1 MKPIILSDQS
11 TNLNNE
17 NIFIVTNEKSSLGQI
32 AYSLDLISNGG
43 KDIIYF
49 SSHELF
55 DKISKLANNI
65 VSMHN
70 KNNAIVIDIDSSIIS
85 KEELVNEIINSK
97 NVLDTVIT
105 KQCKYSFVKMEDLEI
120 ANTKALYTY

>member
-43 KDIIYF
+43 KDIIYL

-85 KEELVNEIINSK
+85 KEGLVNEIINSK

-105 KQCKYSFVKMEDLEI
+105 KQCKYSFVKMEDLEV

>member
-11 TNLNNE
+11 TILNNE
-17 NIFIVTNEKSSLGQI
+17 NIFIINNEKSSLGQI

-43 KDIIYF
+43 KDIIYL

>member
-43 KDIIYF
+43 KDIIYL

>member
-17 NIFIVTNEKSSLGQI
+17 NIFIVNNEKSSLGQI

-43 KDIIYF
+43 KDIIYL

>member
-43 KDIIYF
+43 KDIIYL

-105 KQCKYSFVKMEDLEI
+105 KQCKYSIVKMEDLEKD
-120 ANTKALYTY
+120 NTKA

>member
-17 NIFIVTNEKSSLGQI
+17 NIFIVNNEKSSLGQI

-43 KDIIYF
+43 KDIIYL

-55 DKISKLANNI
+55 DKINKLANNI

-105 KQCKYSFVKMEDLEI
+105 KQCKYSFVKMEDLEV
-120 ANTKALYTY
+120 ANAKALYTY

>member
-17 NIFIVTNEKSSLGQI
+17 NIFIVNNEKSSLGQI

-43 KDIIYF
+43 KDIIYL

-105 KQCKYSFVKMEDLEI
+105 KQCKYSFVKMEDLEV

>member
-49 SSHELF
+49 SSNELF

-120 ANTKALYTY
+120 ANNKALYTY

>member
-17 NIFIVTNEKSSLGQI
+17 NIFIINNEKSSLGQI

-43 KDIIYF
+43 KDIIYL

-97 NVLDTVIT
+97 NILDTVIT
-105 KQCKYSFVKMEDLEI
+105 KQCKYSFVKMEDLEV

>member
-43 KDIIYF
+43 KDIIYL

-85 KEELVNEIINSK
+85 KEELNKLETIYKQYVDVFGVDIGFVNYLLRQ
-97 NVLDTVIT
+97 V
-105 KQCKYSFVKMEDLEI
+105 
-120 ANTKALYTY
+120 

>member
-43 KDIIYF
+43 KDIIYL

-105 KQCKYSFVKMEDLEI
+105 KQCKYSFVKMEDLEV
-120 ANTKALYTY
+120 ANTKALCTY

>member
-70 KNNAIVIDIDSSIIS
+70 KNNVIVIDIDSSIIS

>member
-43 KDIIYF
+43 KDIIYL

-120 ANTKALYTY
+120 ANTKAIYTY

>member
-17 NIFIVTNEKSSLGQI
+17 NIFIVNNEKSSLGQI

-43 KDIIYF
+43 KDIIYL

-55 DKISKLANNI
+55 DKINTLVNNI

-70 KNNAIVIDIDSSIIS
+70 KNNAIVVDIDSSIIS

-105 KQCKYSFVKMEDLEI
+105 KQCKYSFVKMENLEV

>member
-43 KDIIYF
+43 KDIIYL

-97 NVLDTVIT
+97 NVLDTVFT

>member
-17 NIFIVTNEKSSLGQI
+17 NIFIVTSEKSSLGQI

-43 KDIIYF
+43 KDIIYL

>member
-43 KDIIYF
+43 KDIIYL

-120 ANTKALYTY
+120 ANNKALYTY

>member
-17 NIFIVTNEKSSLGQI
+17 NIFIVTNEKSPLGQI

-43 KDIIYF
+43 KDIIYL

-105 KQCKYSFVKMEDLEI
+105 KQCKYSFVKMEDLEV

>member
-17 NIFIVTNEKSSLGQI
+17 NIFIVTNKKSSLGQI

-43 KDIIYF
+43 KDIIYL

>member
-43 KDIIYF
+43 KDIIYL

-85 KEELVNEIINSK
+85 KEELVNAIINSK

-120 ANTKALYTY
+120 ANNKALYTY

>member
-1 MKPIILSDQS
+1 MKQIILSDQS

-43 KDIIYF
+43 KDIIYL

-105 KQCKYSFVKMEDLEI
+105 KQCKYSFVKMEDLEV

>member
-1 MKPIILSDQS
+1 
-11 TNLNNE
+11 
-17 NIFIVTNEKSSLGQI
+17 
-32 AYSLDLISNGG
+32 
-43 KDIIYF
+43 
-49 SSHELF
+49 
-55 DKISKLANNI
+55 
-65 VSMHN
+65 MHN
-70 KNNAIVIDIDSSIIS
+70 KNNSIVIDIDSSIIS

>member
-43 KDIIYF
+43 KDIIYL

-65 VSMHN
+65 VSMRN

>member
-43 KDIIYF
+43 KDIIYL

-55 DKISKLANNI
+55 DKINKLVNNI

>member
-43 KDIIYF
+43 KDIIYL

-55 DKISKLANNI
+55 EKKSKLANNI

-105 KQCKYSFVKMEDLEI
+105 KQCKYSFVKMEDLEV

>member
-43 KDIIYF
+43 KDIIYL
-49 SSHELF
+49 SRHELF